1 MRAAP
6 RDIQNV
12 NAVEITS
19 KPIQVWLRRPHL
31 EVTCR
36 IVLPDGATMAVGVM
50 SLSLLDAQTEIT
62 SWLTARGY
70 EPVSPWR
77 ARDGDG
83 CSRER
88 TFAQSGGQS
97 SAAGLGESPADPA
110 AAAPGSTS
118 AAVLEAASAAVSQP
132 VLAAGRW
139 PGPAGS
145 PPPSSSRQA
154 HRA

>member
-1 MRAAP
+1 GYIRQLPSERSGSPGDMCTAPPGDGAPALPGRSYRARPAGQSKPLRRRGAQAPRPPAAMRAAP
-6 RDIQNV
+6 RDVQNV

-36 IVLPDGATMAVGVM
+36 IVLPDGATMAVGVI

-88 TFAQSGGQS
+88 TFAQPDG
-97 SAAGLGESPADPA
+97 
-110 AAAPGSTS
+110 
-118 AAVLEAASAAVSQP
+118 
-132 VLAAGRW
+132 
-139 PGPAGS
+139 
-145 PPPSSSRQA
+145 
-154 HRA
+154 